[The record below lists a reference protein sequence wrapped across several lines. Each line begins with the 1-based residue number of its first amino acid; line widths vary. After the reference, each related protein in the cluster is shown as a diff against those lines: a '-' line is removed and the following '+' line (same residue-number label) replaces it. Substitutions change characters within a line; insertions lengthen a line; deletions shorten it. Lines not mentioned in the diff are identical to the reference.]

1 MIWLILSIAC
11 SSLIFVVFRLFGRW
25 GVDNLPA
32 IVVNYGVAAGLGF
45 ALTANESPLPY
56 ILQQP
61 WKWSVLLLGFI
72 FIALFQV
79 MAVISQRMGVSAV
92 SIAVKMSLAIPVVFG
107 IWYFNESAPLLKI
120 IGIGLALLAVYLAT
134 APRQKLKLP
143 RREIFWLVV
152 LFTGSGFI
160 DAFLNYNQKVL
171 VAPPDQLLFTS
182 ALFAAAGIFG
192 LIILVVKGYHRIKLR
207 WKLTLFSGLLLGIP
221 NLGSIY
227 FLIKAL
233 HQPQL
238 ESSLLFPVNHVGIV
252 LLSTLL
258 GTTLFAERLSTRNKA
273 GLALAV
279 VAIVLMTAWK

>member
-1 MIWLILSIAC
+1 MIWLLLSIAC
-11 SSLIFVVFRLFGRW
+11 SSLIFVVFRLFGHW

-45 ALTANESPLPY
+45 ALTANEAPLPY
-56 ILQQP
+56 MLQQP
-61 WKWSVLLLGFI
+61 WKWSILILGFI

-79 MAVISQRMGVSAV
+79 MAGISQRMGVSAV
-92 SIAVKMSLAIPVVFG
+92 SVAVKMSLAIPVIFG
-107 IWYFNESAPLLKI
+107 IWYFNESAPPLKL
-120 IGIGLALLAVYLAT
+120 IGIGLALVAVYLAT
-134 APRQKLKLP
+134 APRQKVKLP
-143 RREIFWLVV
+143 GREFFWLIV

-171 VAPPDQLLFTS
+171 IATEDQLLFTS
-182 ALFAAAGIFG
+182 FLFAAAGIFG
-192 LIILVVKGYHRIKLR
+192 VIILVVKGYFRLKMR
-207 WKLTLFSGLLLGIP
+207 WGLILFSGLLLGIP

-233 HQPQL
+233 HQPDL

-258 GTTLFAERLSTRNKA
+258 GTTLFAERLSILNKA

-279 VAIVLMTAWK
+279 VAIILMTAWK